1 MPNPATY
8 AAVAARWRPLSSEE
22 QVLAA
27 TRLEDAWLMLRR
39 RAKKR
44 GVNDI
49 DAAIAVDADLRADVI
64 RVLATAVIR
73 VFQNPNG
80 LDREK
85 TDDYEY
91 ERSEGASD
99 GTLGFTDDELDE
111 LFPGIATAGR
121 AFTIDP
127 LADYAARFE

>member
-8 AAVAARWRPLSSEE
+8 ADVASRWRPLSSEE
-22 QVLAA
+22 QALAG
-27 TRLEDAWLMLRR
+27 TRLGDAWLMLRR

-44 GVNDI
+44 GVDVEE
-49 DAAIAVDADLRADVI
+49 AIITDADLRDDVI

-73 VFQNPNG
+73 VFKNPDG

-91 ERSEGASD
+91 ERSEGSSD

-111 LFPGIATAGR
+111 LFPGVGSAGR
-121 AFTIDP
+121 AFMVDP

>member
-8 AAVAARWRPLSSEE
+8 ADVAARWRPLSSEE
-22 QVLAA
+22 QVLAD
-27 TRLEDAWLMLRR
+27 TRLGDAWIMLKR
-39 RAKKR
+39 RAEKR
-44 GVNDI
+44 GVEDI
-49 DAAIAVDADLRADVI
+49 DAALAADEDLKADTI

-73 VFQNPNG
+73 VLKNPDG

-91 ERSEGASD
+91 ERSEGSPD

-111 LFPGIATAGR
+111 LFPGIGDAGR
-121 AFTIDP
+121 AFSINM
-127 LADYAARFE
+127 LGDYAARFE